1 MRSRRAAAR
10 AIEEAERENAGAHA
24 SAARISV
31 YPTSPN
37 VVAARV
43 RVWFEFGMKPK
54 RCCSPSA
61 IFSSHE
67 LKKGPYLWHPSFHC
81 GRRTPGC
88 ESAWRLLN
96 VGWLIRSSWA
106 ARLTLPVRATT
117 ENSRNRS
124 QFASVKFG
132 FRDGPRPTMS
142 KCVRV
147 A

>member
-31 YPTSPN
+31 YPNSPN

-88 ESAWRLLN
+88 ESAWRLTLN
-96 VGWLIRSSWA
+96 RLPTVPPALGRQGTLRRTIRQGQHSTKGS
-106 ARLTLPVRATT
+106 RFGPIHKTRA
-117 ENSRNRS
+117 
-124 QFASVKFG
+124 
-132 FRDGPRPTMS
+132 
-142 KCVRV
+142 
-147 A
+147 